1 MNKAVI
7 LLVFAN
13 DLNQP
18 LDQVAKESQAI
29 RKILRDSLDAHSD
42 FEVELLPYSSAEDL
56 FAELRRFQN
65 QIVILHFAGHTTSDL
80 WKLHEGMVNASGMAE
95 VLKFQNSI
103 RLLFLNGCHN
113 HAQVEAF
120 AKANIPVV
128 IATSQP
134 INDQQAQVFAT
145 EFYKKLVAN
154 KTLNTSIAEA
164 YHWAKATASAI
175 ATSTRKRSIEGID
188 AWDACDEKDERA
200 DKDNNNTLDQWSWD
214 LISTQ
219 SSVASDATQWSLGA
233 AQIQPKINQQLAD
246 YKAKDLQN
254 RWDRLTRKISLLQEQ
269 YDNETRVE
277 EQLRIDSIV
286 QKVIQD
292 REQVEKQIE
301 KQTQG

>member
-13 DLNQP
+13 DIKQP

-29 RKILRDSLDAHSD
+29 RKILRDSLDAHSN

-95 VLKFQNSI
+95 VLKLQNSI

-120 AKANIPVV
+120 AKANIPAI

-134 INDQQAQVFAT
+134 INDQKARVFAT
-145 EFYKKLVAN
+145 EFYKKLVAS
-154 KTLNTSIAEA
+154 KTLNTTIAEA
-164 YHWAKATASAI
+164 YDWAKATASAI
-175 ATSTRKRSIEGID
+175 ESSTRKRSMDID
-188 AWDACDEKDERA
+188 
-200 DKDNNNTLDQWSWD
+200 DNETPELWNWD

-219 SSVASDATQWSLGA
+219 FPIEPKATQWSLGA
-233 AQIQPKINQQLAD
+233 VQIQPKISQQLAD
-246 YKAKDLQN
+246 YKAKELQS
-254 RWDRLTRKISLLQEQ
+254 RWDRLTKKINLLQEQ

-286 QKVIQD
+286 QKVILD
-292 REQVEKQIE
+292 RRQIE
-301 KQTQG
+301 KEMQG